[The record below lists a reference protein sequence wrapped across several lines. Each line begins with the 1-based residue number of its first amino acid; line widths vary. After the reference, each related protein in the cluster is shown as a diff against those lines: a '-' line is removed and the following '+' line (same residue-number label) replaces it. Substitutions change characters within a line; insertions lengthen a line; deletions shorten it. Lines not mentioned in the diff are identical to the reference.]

1 MPGSALIIDDHPLYR
16 DALAQLLRTILSE
29 ASVRAASSA
38 GEGLR
43 VAEGLSEL
51 RLVLLDFTLPG
62 MSGTEAIDTIRRKF
76 PNVVIIAVSASEQRR
91 DATAALRAGAK
102 QFISKAVSTEVMA
115 DAIRRVLCGDF
126 SAPRWLT
133 PTGAGVI
140 ESETSLL
147 TPRQLEILAQ
157 LHLSNKEIGL
167 RLGLAEVTVKMHVSS
182 IFRALNVA
190 NRTQATQV
198 AHLGTA
204 RAGHGQRLLGSLR
217 IPRPAAQSAGRG
229 ARRLRRSAPLRAGAC
244 GARQCRSLRS
254 SAVGQGPFHPSATA
268 PEHLH

>member
-29 ASVRAASSA
+29 SSVRAASSA

-43 VAEGLSEL
+43 VAEGLPEL

-62 MSGTEAIDTIRRKF
+62 MSGTEAIDTIHRKF
-76 PNVVIIAVSASEQRR
+76 PNVVILAVSASEQRR

-115 DAIRRVLCGDF
+115 NAIRRVLAGDF

-133 PTGAGVI
+133 PTGAGMI
-140 ESETSLL
+140 ETTENALL
-147 TPRQLEILAQ
+147 TPRQLEILGQ

-198 AHLGTA
+198 ARTLSLLSTA
-204 RAGHGQRLLGSLR
+204 AATGSE
-217 IPRPAAQSAGRG
+217 A
-229 ARRLRRSAPLRAGAC
+229 
-244 GARQCRSLRS
+244 
-254 SAVGQGPFHPSATA
+254 
-268 PEHLH
+268 

>member
-1 MPGSALIIDDHPLYR
+1 MTDSALIIDDHPLYR

-43 VAEGLSEL
+43 VAEGLPEL
-51 RLVLLDFTLPG
+51 RLVLLDFSLPG
-62 MSGTEAIDTIRRKF
+62 MSGTEAIDTILRKF

-91 DATAALRAGAK
+91 DASAALRAGAK

-115 DAIRRVLCGDF
+115 DAIRRVLAGDF

-140 ESETSLL
+140 EASEGCLL
-147 TPRQLEILAQ
+147 TPRQLEILGQ

-198 AHLGTA
+198 ARTLS
-204 RAGHGQRLLGSLR
+204 LLG
-217 IPRPAAQSAGRG
+217 PAAEAQAG
-229 ARRLRRSAPLRAGAC
+229 
-244 GARQCRSLRS
+244 
-254 SAVGQGPFHPSATA
+254 
-268 PEHLH
+268 